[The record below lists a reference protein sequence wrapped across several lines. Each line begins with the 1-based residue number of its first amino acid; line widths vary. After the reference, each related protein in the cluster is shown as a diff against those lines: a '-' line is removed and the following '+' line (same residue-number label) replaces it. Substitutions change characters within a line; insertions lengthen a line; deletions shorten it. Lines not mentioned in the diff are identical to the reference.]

1 MFQKLFNK
9 VDEFIEKFKEINTF
23 EELSK
28 ITIEVLQIIKE
39 TLCQN
44 LSEDMEDNE
53 KIFDEIMHEPGLWK
67 SLGEKAKKAMRDKKA
82 LLQFLLY
89 ISAIMNEFQNRLMQK
104 IKEERKYGEF
114 NKIVKKYMEL
124 INEIMTKEELT
135 EEQKEANILK
145 LKKSMEKEIRA
156 LGRDR

>member
-1 MFQKLFNK
+1 MFQKLFSA
-9 VDEFIEKFKEINTF
+9 VDEFIEKFKEITNI

-28 ITIEVLQIIKE
+28 ITINVLQIIKD

-44 LSEDMEDNE
+44 LTEDMEENE

-67 SLGEKAKKAMRDKKA
+67 SLGEKAKKAMKDKKA

-89 ISAIMNEFQNRLMQK
+89 ISAIMNEFQNRLIQK
-104 IKEERKYGEF
+104 RKEEKKYGEF
-114 NKIVKKYMEL
+114 NRIIKKYMEL
-124 INEIMTKEELT
+124 INEIVENKELP
-135 EEQKEANILK
+135 EEQKERNILK
-145 LKKSMEKEIRA
+145 LKKAMEKEIRA

>member
-9 VDEFIEKFKEINTF
+9 VDEFIDKFKEINSF

-28 ITIEVLQIIKE
+28 ITIDVLQIIKE

-44 LSEDMEDNE
+44 LTENMEDNE
-53 KIFDEIMHEPGLWK
+53 KTFDELMQEPGLWK
-67 SLGEKAKKAMRDKKA
+67 SLGDKAKKAMKDKKT

-89 ISAIMNEFQNRLMQK
+89 ISAIMNEFQNRLRQK
-104 IKEERKYGEF
+104 QKEERKYGEF
-114 NKIVKKYMEL
+114 NKIIKKYMQL
-124 INEIMTKEELT
+124 INEIMEKEELN
-135 EEQKEANILK
+135 EEQKEINILK
-145 LKKSMEKEIRA
+145 LKKAMEKEIKA

>member
-9 VDEFIEKFKEINTF
+9 VDEFIDKFKEINSF
-23 EELSK
+23 DELSK
-28 ITIEVLQIIKE
+28 ITIDILQIIKE
-39 TLCQN
+39 TLCEN

-67 SLGEKAKKAMRDKKA
+67 SLGEKAKKAMKEKKA

-104 IKEERKYGEF
+104 IKEEKKYSEF
-114 NKIVKKYMEL
+114 NKIIKKYMEL
-124 INEIMTKEELT
+124 INEIMENKELSES
-135 EEQKEANILK
+135 QKETNILK
-145 LKKSMEKEIRA
+145 LKKAMEKEIRS